1 MYSKEQISR
10 ALSAPSDKSY
20 FVGGYESQNDVLK
33 AMHKAL
39 GQARD
44 ALKKALEISYNGFNR
59 YKYHDEIQ
67 RMKMQLFEL
76 QNDLNID
83 AKNID
88 VPDGS
93 EEEES

>member
-20 FVGGYESQNDVLK
+20 FVEGYESQNDVLK

-44 ALKKALEISYNGFNR
+44 ALKKALEISYNGFNISKE
-59 YKYHDEIQ
+59 YIKNNQKIIEEII
-67 RMKMQLFEL
+67 KQLTK
-76 QNDLNID
+76 Q
-83 AKNID
+83 
-88 VPDGS
+88 
-93 EEEES
+93 